1 MKKIILATLYI
12 VVISLLFF
20 YIING
25 IFQFLMSSVDNN
37 GDMLT
42 ISEFININKILI
54 IPFLIYLIS
63 LIPGLI
69 IIIKEIKKR
78 LIKW

>member
-42 ISEFININKILI
+42 ISEFININKVLI

-78 LIKW
+78 LIK